1 MIEPALALM
10 AAIFGGVGLKVI
22 ESVLNRSKVKNDLE
36 TQMRS
41 ELRGDVIILKEE
53 LDKIEAALDVW
64 KKKYYALLVS
74 FNELVVVARTHG
86 LGDEVDRIQR
96 GVASEWQGL

>member
-1 MIEPALALM
+1 MIEPALALV
-10 AAIFGGVGLKVI
+10 AAVFGGVGLKVI

-36 TQMRS
+36 AQMRS

-64 KKKYYALLVS
+64 KKKYYALLMN
-74 FNELVVVARTHG
+74 FNELAVVARANG
-86 LGDEVDRIQR
+86 LSAEVDKISNK
-96 GVASEWQGL
+96 AF

>member
-1 MIEPALALM
+1 MIEPILALA
-10 AAIFGGVGLKVI
+10 AAVFGGVGLKVI
-22 ESVLNRSKVKNDLE
+22 ESVLNRSKAKNDLE

-64 KKKYYALLVS
+64 KKKYYALLMS
-74 FNELVVVARTHG
+74 FNELAVVARENG
-86 LGDEVDRIQR
+86 LSEDVDKITNK
-96 GVASEWQGL
+96 AF

>member
-1 MIEPALALM
+1 MIEPALALV
-10 AAIFGGVGLKVI
+10 AAVFGGVGLKVI

-74 FNELVVVARTHG
+74 FNELVILAKSG
-86 LGDEVDRIQR
+86 SEPEDIDELVNKTKKHW
-96 GVASEWQGL
+96 A